1 MQSFSRYVSSSSL
14 SLPNPPSNSIRFLT
28 LTLCTDKSNPDLFH
42 APPPSQP
49 PSQLDSET
57 IQSIVLSSASS
68 FPATLSALTAAKD
81 IPIPDSSASASLIS
95 LTQRMKAIEATQI
108 AQAVE
113 ISKLRSK
120 SEILVRSW
128 YENRALAN
136 SQVIADS
143 DGRIRRVEVEV
154 KRREISLED

>member
-1 MQSFSRYVSSSSL
+1 
-14 SLPNPPSNSIRFLT
+14 
-28 LTLCTDKSNPDLFH
+28 
-42 APPPSQP
+42 
-49 PSQLDSET
+49 
-57 IQSIVLSSASS
+57 
-68 FPATLSALTAAKD
+68 
-81 IPIPDSSASASLIS
+81 
-95 LTQRMKAIEATQI
+95 MKAIEATQI